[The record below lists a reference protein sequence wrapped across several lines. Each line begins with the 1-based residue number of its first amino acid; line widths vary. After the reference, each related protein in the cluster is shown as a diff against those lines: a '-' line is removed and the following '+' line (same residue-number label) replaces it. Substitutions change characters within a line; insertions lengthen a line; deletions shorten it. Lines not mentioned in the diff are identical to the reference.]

1 MQAEIIAVGTELTSG
16 QSLDTNSQ
24 WLSQRLTALGL
35 HVAQHCVI
43 PDDLH
48 ANVTLFQA
56 AGTRSDLV
64 IVTGGLGPTQDD
76 LTREALAK
84 AAGVDL
90 EYHESLFEAIRATF
104 ARRQRPMPERNR
116 VQAYLPA
123 GAEAIPNAIGTA
135 PGIWMSLARA
145 WVAALPGVPGE
156 MKPMFEEFVVP
167 RLRDLGLT
175 AGATVVRAIHTFG
188 MGESQ
193 VESQLLDLTVRGRKP
208 EVGITASDAVITL
221 RIVSRAPTAAEAQAQ
236 VLETESLIRQRL
248 GSLIYGVD
256 GEQLEDVV
264 IRQLIEL
271 RQTIVTA
278 ESVTAGLVSRLLGRV
293 PGASAALL
301 GGVVAY
307 ANEVKENVLG
317 VPESL
322 IREHGAVSAPVVE
335 AMAAG
340 ARRLM
345 GSDYAVATSGI
356 AGPTG
361 ATATKP
367 IGLVFLGLAGPDG
380 VTSTH
385 VNWFGSRDEI
395 QMRSAKSALNM
406 LRLRLESR
414 TQR

>member
-1 MQAEIIAVGTELTSG
+1 M
-16 QSLDTNSQ
+16 
-24 WLSQRLTALGL
+24 
-35 HVAQHCVI
+35 
-43 PDDLH
+43 PD
-48 ANVTLFQA
+48 
-56 AGTRSDLV
+56 
-64 IVTGGLGPTQDD
+64 
-76 LTREALAK
+76 
-84 AAGVDL
+84 
-90 EYHESLFEAIRATF
+90 
-104 ARRQRPMPERNR
+104 RNR

-123 GAEAIPNAIGTA
+123 GAEAVPNTIGTA
-135 PGIWMSLARA
+135 PGIWMRLSRA

-156 MKPMFEEFVVP
+156 MKPMFDEFVVP

-175 AGATVVRAIHTFG
+175 AGVTAIRTIHTFG

-193 VESQLLDLTVRGRKP
+193 VESQLLDLTLRGREP

-221 RIVSRAPTAAEAQAQ
+221 RIVARAPTVAEAEAQIAD
-236 VLETESLIRQRL
+236 TESLIRQRL
-248 GSLIYGVD
+248 GSLVYGVD

-264 IRQLIEL
+264 IRELIAR

-307 ANEVKENVLG
+307 ANEVKQGVLG

-322 IREHGAVSAPVVE
+322 IRAHGAVSAPGVE

-340 ARRLM
+340 ARLLM
-345 GSDYAVATSGI
+345 GSDYALATSGI

-367 IGLVFLGLAGPDG
+367 IGLVYIGLAWPNG

-385 VNWFGSRDEI
+385 VNWFGSREEI
-395 QMRSAKSALNM
+395 QTRSAKSALNM
-406 LRLRLESR
+406 LRLHLEKSKVEPQ
-414 TQR
+414 TNTEKDG